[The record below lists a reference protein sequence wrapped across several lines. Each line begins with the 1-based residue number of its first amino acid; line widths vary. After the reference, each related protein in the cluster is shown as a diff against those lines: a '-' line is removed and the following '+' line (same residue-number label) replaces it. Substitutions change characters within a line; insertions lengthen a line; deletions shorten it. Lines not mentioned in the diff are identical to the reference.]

1 MEAGISP
8 SPKFSHNHDYR
19 QRDALLDITV
29 DWEDEDNHGGIEYF
43 DNIDVAML
51 SRLLSE
57 RYINPNDRQNES
69 PRVSQFYEFM
79 KRYPAAR
86 AFGYA
91 VSPLREDYRIAI
103 EGLFVAPDDV
113 TAELRDAFGEF
124 CANADEIET
133 GVMLRGWWD

>member
-8 SPKFSHNHDYR
+8 SPKFSHNRNYR
-19 QRDALLDITV
+19 QRDAFLGITV
-29 DWEDEDNHGGIEYF
+29 NWENEDDHGGITSF
-43 DNIDVAML
+43 DHIDVDML
-51 SRLLSE
+51 SKLLSE
-57 RYINPNDRQNES
+57 KFINPNDRQNES
-69 PRVSQFYEFM
+69 PYIYQFFDFM
-79 KRYPAAR
+79 KRYPATR

-91 VSPLREDYRIAI
+91 VSPLREDYRISI

-133 GVMLRGWWD
+133 GAMLRGWWD